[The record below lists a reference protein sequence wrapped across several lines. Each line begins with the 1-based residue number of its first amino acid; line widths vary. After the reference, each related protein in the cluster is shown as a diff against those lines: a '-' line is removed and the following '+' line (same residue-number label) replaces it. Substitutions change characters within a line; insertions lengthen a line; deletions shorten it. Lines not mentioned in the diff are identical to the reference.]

1 MEHFRTFGS
10 LLPHPPH
17 IIRPLCH
24 VQDKDFLLPNYIIW
38 HTCIITAYLRTDGAI
53 GTRPSGRTPTFVTS
67 ISVEAPSVVL
77 TRTIAARYVT

>member
-1 MEHFRTFGS
+1 MKHFRTLGS

-17 IIRPLCH
+17 MIRPLCH
-24 VQDKDFLLPNYIIW
+24 VQDQDILPPNYIIW
-38 HTCIITAYLRTDGAI
+38 QTCIITACLRTDGAI

-77 TRTIAARYVT
+77 TRIIAARYVT